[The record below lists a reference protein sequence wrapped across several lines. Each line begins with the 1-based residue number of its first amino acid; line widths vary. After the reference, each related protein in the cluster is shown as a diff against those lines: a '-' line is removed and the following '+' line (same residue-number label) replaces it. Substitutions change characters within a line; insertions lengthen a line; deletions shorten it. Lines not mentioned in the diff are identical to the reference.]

1 MENVSMVEFIILLL
15 ACCGLTFT
23 IVHAEIMD
31 ILKIRPFLQRFNFT
45 KKLIKCS
52 LCSGLYVGILIGV
65 FYIPMSILIPFAFC
79 SSGVSF
85 LYERF
90 VYLLDELIIKIS
102 KY

>member
-1 MENVSMVEFIILLL
+1 MENISMVELIILLL

-52 LCSGLYVGILIGV
+52 FCTGFYVGILIGI
-65 FYIPMSILIPFAFC
+65 FYIPMSILVPFALA
-79 SSGVSF
+79 SSAISF
-85 LYERF
+85 LFERF
-90 VYLLDELIIKIS
+90 VYLLDEIIIKIS
-102 KY
+102 KL